1 MSLIY
6 CSQQKLTESIVL
18 EVRALRVINLDIHTL
33 RARKKDTMGAVFA
46 AVIKVD
52 RMRTVKICPRWCAV
66 GVSVPELFSSASYT
80 PFKAH
85 PDSQYAYSY

>member
-1 MSLIY
+1 
-6 CSQQKLTESIVL
+6 
-18 EVRALRVINLDIHTL
+18 
-33 RARKKDTMGAVFA
+33 MGAVFA

-85 PDSQYAYSY
+85 PDSQYAYNY